1 MNDDNDNGKRKRIG
15 LRNTRETRLL
25 AGVDCPKSGPGPPG
39 PDTKGPGPGPDAA
52 DLDPES

>member
-39 PDTKGPGPGPDAA
+39 LDTKGPGPGPDAA